1 MTEKEKNIEDII
13 EELDALVNEVENDV
27 MPLEKMVDRI
37 TYASKLIKQCRK
49 RLNTMNAKIEL
60 MFKDDGEQGEFIEFD
75 PASERAQ
82 AAAGTEKAAPKT
94 TKKKAPPVS
103 DQQDDLPF

>member
-1 MTEKEKNIEDII
+1 MAEKEKNIEDILD
-13 EELDALVNEVENDV
+13 ELDSIVNEVESEV

-49 RLNTMNAKIEL
+49 KLNTMNAKIEL
-60 MFKDDGEQGEFIEFD
+60 MFKDDGEQGEFVEFD
-75 PASERAQ
+75 PTSERSQ
-82 AAAGTEKAAPKT
+82 AAGTEKAAPKI
-94 TKKKAPPVS
+94 TKKKVQPVN

>member
-1 MTEKEKNIEDII
+1 MAEKEKNIEDILD
-13 EELDALVNEVENDV
+13 ELDSIVNEVESEV

-60 MFKDDGEQGEFIEFD
+60 MFKDDGEQGEFVEFD

-82 AAAGTEKAAPKT
+82 AAGTEKSAPKI
-94 TKKKAPPVS
+94 TKKKVQPVN

>member
-1 MTEKEKNIEDII
+1 MAEKEKNIEDILD
-13 EELDALVNEVENDV
+13 ELDSIVNEVESEV

-60 MFKDDGEQGEFIEFD
+60 MFKDDGEQGEFVEFD
-75 PASERAQ
+75 PTSERTQ
-82 AAAGTEKAAPKT
+82 AAAGSEKATQKT
-94 TKKKAPPVS
+94 SSKKAPPEK
-103 DQQDDLPF
+103 DRQDDLPF